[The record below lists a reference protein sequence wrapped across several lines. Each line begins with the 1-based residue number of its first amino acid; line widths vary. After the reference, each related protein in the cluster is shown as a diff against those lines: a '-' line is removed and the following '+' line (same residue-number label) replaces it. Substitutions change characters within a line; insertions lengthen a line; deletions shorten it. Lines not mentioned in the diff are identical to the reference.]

1 MGADETIGKMLQY
14 HNEDK
19 ALFKRIHELSR
30 KALFERSHR
39 SAAKAALEALSE
51 INKITAYYA

>member
-1 MGADETIGKMLQY
+1 MEMFDDITDVPVL
-14 HNEDK
+14 NK
-19 ALFKRIHELSR
+19 ALLKRIHELSR